1 MAELELKHIFKDYK
15 LENKTK
21 FTALTDIN
29 LSFDKGELVSVWQ
42 TSLQEHLKA
51 KLPLKFLKY

>member
-1 MAELELKHIFKDYK
+1 MAELELKHIVKDYK

-29 LSFDKGELVSVWQ
+29 LSFDKGRACIRCWRKWKWQKHTYELDWR
-42 TSLQEHLKA
+42 A
-51 KLPLKFLKY
+51 

>member
-21 FTALTDIN
+21 FTALKI
-29 LSFDKGELVSVWQ
+29 KIM
-42 TSLQEHLKA
+42 
-51 KLPLKFLKY
+51 